1 MTIIFGD
8 SATFTGQALPKEDHT
23 FHESINVDNGA
34 VHIDPDHSTHVI
46 RIEHD
51 KGDGKDILRAV
62 DNATG
67 TNTARIDSDGIA
79 VLHDVYYH
87 STATGGTST
96 LDDLDTS
103 VENNALVLANAS
115 AIDTG
120 TVDNLVK
127 RSQAN
132 GTEVDNLHVVA
143 RTSGYTAS
151 YPPAGLYFNQGTC
164 DDSLDLLGLGQ
175 LSFQPYDG
183 NGNAI
188 TSRSFSFGR
197 AMPLSGQTRAQADPR
212 RDGLLIEDDAV
223 NHSTEIMCSNE
234 LPTIRLVGTKAT
246 TTSNGYTEPVCP
258 VIDVQ
263 DGTGTTRF
271 AVFDD
276 GFVVQ
281 KGHQDTDPDALNSG
295 HFGSVIAGD
304 NSVYVGSSR
313 LSYDRTAHKLTL
325 HTLKH
330 QIPTFL
336 QSAGLPSASVPL
348 ALDAMTVH
356 GWVAL
361 ARTYL
366 NNSRLQVSD
375 VFPFA
380 NSGDWNAGGFA
391 DLSGLTVDGLET
403 TTSAVF
409 DCDTTVNSGKHLNIG
424 GTLDI
429 LESGTNA
436 NMHYSGGGALQI
448 GYAMSGTGKV
458 VLGTS
463 GQDLELHGNLTHN
476 GSAFTGITSAQA
488 AAIVANTAKTGIT
501 TTQADAITANT
512 AKTGITSGQAAAI
525 VANTAKI
532 GITSA
537 QAAEITA
544 NTAKTGITSGQ
555 AAAIVANTAKTGI
568 TSGQADAI
576 VANTAKTGITSG
588 QAAAIVANTA
598 KTGITT
604 TQADAITANTAKYT
618 TTQVDTALAGKQDT
632 IGAGDL
638 QIAYTSGLQA
648 ALDAKEDTINLTAE
662 RAVVSGPTGAL
673 RAMSVTSTQVG
684 YLLNVTSDLQAQLD
698 AKQAALTRTNI
709 GTVTWSSGPQTTTIA
724 NVTAKQGYFVVV
736 PTLNQPSIT
745 AANRTLE
752 VTIEIASLAETDMVI
767 VPDSQMSNHSG
778 GAINISH
785 ARPNSDL
792 GTIRIKLRSAA
803 NVDYTGNTTDKFYV
817 SYLVL

>member
-8 SATFTGQALPKEDHT
+8 SATFTGQSLPKEDHT

-34 VHIDPDHSTHVI
+34 VHIDPDHSSHVI

-51 KGDGKDILRAV
+51 KGDGKDIFRAV

-115 AIDTG
+115 AIDSG

-183 NGNAI
+183 SGNAI

-197 AMPLSGQTRAQADPR
+197 AMPLSGQTRAQADSR

-295 HFGSVIAGD
+295 HFGSLITGD

-313 LSYDRTAHKLTL
+313 ISYDRTAHKLTL

-336 QSAGLPSASVPL
+336 QSAGLPSASVPH
-348 ALDAMTVH
+348 ALNAMTVH

-366 NNSRLQVSD
+366 SNSRLQVSD

-391 DLSGLTVDGLET
+391 DLSGLTVDGLEA

-409 DCDTTVNSGKHLNIG
+409 DCDTTVNTGKHLNIG

-463 GQDLELHGNLTHN
+463 GQDLELHGNLSHN

-501 TTQADAITANT
+501 TGRRNHS
-512 AKTGITSGQAAAI
+512 KHSK
-525 VANTAKI
+525 NRH
-532 GITSA
+532 
-537 QAAEITA
+537 
-544 NTAKTGITSGQ
+544 N
-555 AAAIVANTAKTGI
+555 
-568 TSGQADAI
+568 
-576 VANTAKTGITSG
+576 
-588 QAAAIVANTA
+588 
-598 KTGITT
+598 
-604 TQADAITANTAKYT
+604 
-618 TTQVDTALAGKQDT
+618 
-632 IGAGDL
+632 
-638 QIAYTSGLQA
+638 
-648 ALDAKEDTINLTAE
+648 E
-662 RAVVSGPTGAL
+662 RAGRGNRRKHSENRHHQRAGRGDHGKHSKDRHHERTGCSNRRKHSKNRNNHDAGRRNHSKHSKVHYNSG
-673 RAMSVTSTQVG
+673 RYCSCRQ
-684 YLLNVTSDLQAQLD
+684 
-698 AKQAALTRTNI
+698 TRQ
-709 GTVTWSSGPQTTTIA
+709 SECRA
-724 NVTAKQGYFVVV
+724 NV
-736 PTLNQPSIT
+736 
-745 AANRTLE
+745 
-752 VTIEIASLAETDMVI
+752 
-767 VPDSQMSNHSG
+767 G
-778 GAINISH
+778 GEW
-785 ARPNSDL
+785 RRL
-792 GTIRIKLRSAA
+792 L
-803 NVDYTGNTTDKFYV
+803 
-817 SYLVL
+817 

>member
-183 NGNAI
+183 SGNAI